1 MFGDERASAKEIS
14 LFFGVASMPGL
25 SGFRDNETGHARANV
40 VTPPPTLVNLVTI
53 GSLAT
58 HQIFS
63 TIGHSDPEIRRW
75 GCTCA
80 RAEMPHLTHDL
91 WKART

>member
-1 MFGDERASAKEIS
+1 
-14 LFFGVASMPGL
+14 MPGL

-58 HQIFS
+58 HQILAQLA
-63 TIGHSDPEIRRW
+63 TRILRDIGVYVR
-75 GCTCA
+75 TCRDA
-80 RAEMPHLTHDL
+80 PTHP
-91 WKART
+91 

>member
-1 MFGDERASAKEIS
+1 
-14 LFFGVASMPGL
+14 MPGL

-53 GSLAT
+53 ESLAT
-58 HQIFS
+58 HQILAQLA
-63 TIGHSDPEIRRW
+63 TRILRYGDGG

-80 RAEMPHLTHDL
+80 RAGMTHPTHDL